1 MVTHQTMPSQT
12 FNGLPTEKIYKKQWT
27 LLNAPRPRTQ
37 EPAGRR
43 TPNFVRYSPHSYAG
57 VLAVLVE
64 PVPPLAVEF
73 QVVRAALDSL
83 DVPLGRHVCVLPL
96 VGRFPS
102 LNEK

>member
-1 MVTHQTMPSQT
+1 M
-12 FNGLPTEKIYKKQWT
+12 GLMSPFSGILGNSRLIRLIET
-27 LLNAPRPRTQ
+27 PCPRTQ

-73 QVVRAALDSL
+73 QVVRAVLNGL
-83 DVPLGRHVCVLPL
+83 DVTLDWHLWFALG
-96 VGRFPS
+96 
-102 LNEK
+102 

>member
-1 MVTHQTMPSQT
+1 M
-12 FNGLPTEKIYKKQWT
+12 
-27 LLNAPRPRTQ
+27 LLNSPCPRSQ
-37 EPAGRR
+37 EPTRR
-43 TPNFVRYSPHSYAG
+43 WTPNFVRFRPHPYAS
-57 VLAVLVE
+57 VLAVLVK